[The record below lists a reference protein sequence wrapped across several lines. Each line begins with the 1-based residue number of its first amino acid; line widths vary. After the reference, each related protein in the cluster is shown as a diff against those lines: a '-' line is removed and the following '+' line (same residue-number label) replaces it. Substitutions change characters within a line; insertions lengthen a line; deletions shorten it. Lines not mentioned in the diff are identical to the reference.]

1 MSCVVAVL
9 EVLEVL
15 GLIIQPYLEWLA
27 SCAISERPRQSG
39 GRRRDRIIA
48 AMEAVREY
56 EMGLQAALIEGLQ
69 GIPGLKVWGITDPRD
84 FDWRVPT
91 VAFTVANLHPR
102 EIAKRLAEKQIFTWD
117 GNYYALAIMEHLG
130 LQPKGGMLRVG
141 PVHYNTI
148 EEVQRLVE
156 AVAEIAENH

>member
-1 MSCVVAVL
+1 LNHEGIAGT
-9 EVLEVL
+9 L
-15 GLIIQPYLEWLA
+15 GVTEYLEWLA
-27 SCAISERPRQSG
+27 SCAISEKPRQSG

-56 EMGLQAALIEGLQ
+56 ETALQAALIEGLRAV
-69 GIPGLKVWGITDPRD
+69 PGLKVWGITDPRH

-91 VAFTVANLHPR
+91 VAFTLEERHPR

-117 GNYYALAIMEHLG
+117 GNYYALAVMEHLG

-141 PVHYNTI
+141 PVHYNTM
-148 EEVQRLVE
+148 EEVNRLIE
-156 AVAEIAENH
+156 AVAEIADH